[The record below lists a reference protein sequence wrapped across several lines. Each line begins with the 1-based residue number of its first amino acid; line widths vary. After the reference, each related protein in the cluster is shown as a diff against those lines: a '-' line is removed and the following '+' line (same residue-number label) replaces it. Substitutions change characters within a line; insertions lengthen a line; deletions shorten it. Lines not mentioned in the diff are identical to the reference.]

1 MESDLILYLE
11 NPSGDIYQIPI
22 FDGYNVSLSLS
33 FTDLQNFR
41 PTGLYSNTFR
51 CPLDYDLQ
59 QFIGDVGNPNYSGW
73 YSSKDKIPAYITV
86 DTIPYSRGSV
96 ELTNTFLV
104 NGMYEVEFRYFG
116 ETPDIKAT
124 LGESKLKDL
133 TDLPN
138 LNHTIDYAAITNDA
152 LLSGNVLYYL
162 IDRGQNFSQGGEA
175 GTRPIFTP
183 LQPLVAADL
192 TPSVNARYLWDE
204 IWSDSGFVVESPS
217 SFPDTLDSLW
227 IPWYAGTLTPI
238 GAQVPNAENF
248 RLNLLTAD
256 AITYGVGIATSDVTT
271 MTEQYDENGNVTANV
286 FTAPFS
292 GTFRFRA
299 WANLL
304 GTDSGGINTNNAICR
319 IILRDSSNNILSQSP
334 SIFVAYQE
342 QNGWIHYAELEMNS
356 GDTLKMSIYHSANL
370 NSCDAQLLGTAA
382 TDHENGSGLELYEVT
397 VQNSGY
403 EVDMMLN
410 APDMKQYDFL
420 TSILRMFN
428 AVVIPDNSVPKK
440 LRIESMNDY
449 LQSGNT
455 IDWTDKLD
463 LSKDIAIKPT
473 TAIQSRDLKFTY
485 KSDGDALNKIY
496 TDEAGRVFGTLDT
509 KNSQILINLQ
519 SDFASGQNTVQLAF
533 APTPCN
539 NIIGTNI
546 PIPKFIN
553 GQGGT
558 FKAAPR
564 ILYHAFDADN
574 VQIVDDDT
582 ATVTATTVRVLSH
595 FDNYDIANEE
605 PGADTFDLNFA
616 PEVYLQ
622 ETVGAPFKNLF
633 YLYWQDYI
641 REIYDPSARIM
652 EAHFALTINDFL
664 AFDFSDL
671 IWIKDSYWR
680 VLDVSDYGVGM
691 STPTKITL
699 LKILTADLDCGWT
712 PYQSNANGTMDFINA
727 DGVTTGAGTQTC
739 CEFFGYT
746 WASARCYWNTPTGG
760 FAPNGG
766 GLKNFGAGSSN
777 TKALPRDSISY
788 VSASNISAGNFGA
801 KFGGLSITSG
811 QGNTGAIM
819 HGQNLTASD
828 NIGSFAAFGNNAAVE
843 QAGIHFGGGVLIDG
857 TVMTSGRA
865 QFGSLVSFG
874 SGVLVNVSDSFELF
888 LNANDRLVIPD
899 DTCWSLRCSV
909 SVIHFNTSLGYTD
922 KNQQLD
928 FILEIHKSNGVAG
941 VTSAQISPNH
951 EDGNLS
957 AHLDLGIDVTTDTTQ
972 HRFSI
977 ICSSAAGLP
986 SGAIEATMKIEY
998 VQTKH

>member
-11 NPSGDIYQIPI
+11 NPDGEVYQIPI

-73 YSSKDKIPAYITV
+73 YNSKDRIPAYITV

-116 ETPDIKAT
+116 ETPDIKST
-124 LGESKLKDL
+124 LGDLKLKDL
-133 TDLPN
+133 SDLPN
-138 LNHTIDYAAITNDA
+138 LNHTINYAAVTNDA
-152 LLSGNVLYYL
+152 LLSGNVKYFLL
-162 IDRGQNFSQGGEA
+162 DKGQNLSEGGEV
-175 GTRPIFTP
+175 GTRPIFNES
-183 LQPLVAADL
+183 QPLNASDF
-192 TPSVNARYLWDE
+192 TPAINARYLWGE
-204 IWSDSGFVVESPS
+204 LWSDSGFVVESPS
-217 SFPDTLDSLW
+217 NFPDTLDSLW
-227 IPWYAGTLTPI
+227 IPWYAGTISPI
-238 GAQVPNAENF
+238 STAAPNADNF
-248 RLNLLTAD
+248 LLRLTTDVARPSAGTYFLTQMFED
-256 AITYGVGIATSDVTT
+256 FD
-271 MTEQYDENGNVTANV
+271 NGNNVTATTNI
-286 FTAPFS
+286 FTAPFD
-292 GTFRFRA
+292 GVFRFRY
-299 WANLL
+299 WITFRSLL
-304 GTDSGGINTNNAICR
+304 ATGPSTTVRTRLYNNTDGTTIDESPFVIIPATQNNQVVYR
-319 IILRDSSNNILSQSP
+319 E
-334 SIFVAYQE
+334 F
-342 QNGWIHYAELEMNS
+342 
-356 GDTLKMSIYHSANL
+356 
-370 NSCDAQLLGTAA
+370 DASLTVGT
-382 TDHENGSGLELYEVT
+382 EVRVEYEKGSGAGVFLNGTNPLGSYQTGTGFEMYEIAE
-397 VQNSGY
+397 QHNGY
-403 EVDMMLN
+403 TVDMMLN

-455 IDWTDKLD
+455 LDWTDKLD
-463 LSKDIAIKPT
+463 LSKDVTIKPT

-519 SDFASGQNTVQLAF
+519 SDFASGQNTVELAF

-553 GQGGT
+553 GKGGT

-564 ILYHAFDADN
+564 ILYHAFDADL
-574 VQIVDDDT
+574 VQVVDDNT
-582 ATVTATTVRVLSH
+582 STVTDTTARILSH
-595 FDNYDIANEE
+595 FDNYDLANEE

-652 EAHFALTINDFL
+652 EAHFALTINDFI

-680 VLDVSDYGVGM
+680 VLAVSDYGVGM

-760 FAPNGG
+760 FAPTTNGMKNI
-766 GLKNFGAGSSN
+766 GLGSGN
-777 TKALPRDSISY
+777 AKKLPTDSISY
-788 VSASNISAGNFGA
+788 VSASNISAGNFGSR
-801 KFGGLSITSG
+801 FGGFSITSG
-811 QGNTGAIM
+811 QGNIGSIVQ
-819 HGQNLTASD
+819 GQNITLD
-828 NIGSFAAFGNNAAVE
+828 DDLGSLAAFGNNAAIE
-843 QAGIHFGGGVLIDG
+843 QAGIHFGGGVKDDG
-857 TVMTSGRA
+857 TTLTIGRA